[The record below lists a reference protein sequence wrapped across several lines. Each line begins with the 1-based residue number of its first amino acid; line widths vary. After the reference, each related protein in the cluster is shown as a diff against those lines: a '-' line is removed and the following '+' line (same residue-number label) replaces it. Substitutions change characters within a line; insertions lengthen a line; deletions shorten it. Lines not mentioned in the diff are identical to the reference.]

1 MEHLVNLEGAVLGFS
16 VKESYIDCLCKK
28 SLQKIE
34 KASGKILYKKDL
46 FEKEGLARNLV
57 ADENQIFISDF
68 CTLYILNEDDYEI
81 VGKWK
86 LGEDLSSDI
95 CGMTVDKK
103 RVYCSIRNGRLI
115 TVDRNSFEQNEY
127 SVSASSMWSLKIYDS
142 YLLCGT
148 VDGQLLLLDRE
159 TLSVKKKLILGKQ
172 NIRSLYTN
180 GTILYAAGQDK
191 KLFKISLPEFEI
203 LKVQKNVHKKM
214 FDCVGLYDDMLMTVS
229 YPCSEI
235 ALWDMDTLEKNNE
248 IQIPL
253 SLSGNAYIDGNK
265 LYISSRNIYGIGMI
279 NLSDVLSKAIY
290 AGCV

>member
-1 MEHLVNLEGAVLGFS
+1 MEHLVNLEGTVLGFS

-172 NIRSLYTN
+172 NIRSLYVN